1 MDTNENKINKF
12 IRGAITSLIMMFA
25 LFLVFSINTIG
36 VSAKT
41 TSDSS
46 AQNYTLSLKERG
58 GLVEKIK
65 GSDIN
70 LKYGSNSSNDVSY
83 DDNLLQECIN
93 KLSCFDSN
101 NVILSQNAKLIYE
114 NNNFVIYKE
123 VYGNQVNRDIL
134 YKNIINAIKNKD
146 SKLDLEEIKCYEDPK
161 YVSDSPEVISA
172 KDTIDKYMSSKITYN
187 YAGQIQV
194 LDGSTIKD
202 WINIDG
208 NYNISINASIVRN
221 YVNKMA
227 DNYTSL
233 MGTSISVSGGYE
245 GNNHSWVIDSAGE
258 TNALIENIKSGQT
271 ITKHP
276 LYVQTSAASYFSNV
290 GDSFI
295 EIDMTKQ
302 HLWFYKNG
310 YLVVDGDVVT
320 GNESAGNSTPTG
332 VYNIYAMQKDTV
344 LRGEDYA
351 APVSFW
357 MPFNKNIGLHDASW
371 RSEFGGQIYKTD
383 GSHGCVNA
391 PYSVAKTVYDNAWTG
406 IPVIC
411 YYS

>member
-93 KLSCFDSN
+93 KLSCFDSSK
-101 NVILSQNAKLIYE
+101 VMLSQNAKLIYE
-114 NNNFVIYKE
+114 NSNFVIYKE

-134 YKNIINAIKNKD
+134 YENIIKAIKNKD
-146 SKLDLEEIKCYEDPK
+146 SKLDLEEIKCYKDPK

-172 KDTIDKYMSSKITYN
+172 KDTINKYMSSRITYN
-187 YAGQIQV
+187 YAGQMQV

-202 WINIDG
+202 WINIDE
-208 NYNISINASIVRN
+208 NYNVSLNASIVRN

-227 DNYTSL
+227 DNYESL
-233 MGTSISVSGGYE
+233 MGTSINVSGGYE

-276 LYVQTSAASYFSNV
+276 LYIQTSAASYFSNV

-310 YLVVDGDVVT
+310 YLVVEGDVVT